1 MASKT
6 ERDIESQAPALIT
19 SLPEDVMIDIL
30 ARVPRREYP
39 TLSLVSKYFR
49 SLVASP
55 GLYVRRSV
63 LGFTEHCFYSS
74 MTTNHVT
81 TVGILH
87 RKANG
92 KRSLV
97 LIHSLPAKKLDAT
110 ILSVGSS
117 IYVFGG
123 GRDGFLR
130 IDCGLRTVEHL
141 PNMPLHMSH
150 KIADII
156 DGRIY
161 VIGNNYDSMKK
172 KKAMV
177 VFNTEAKMWEPGMI
191 LRPNID
197 LGETLYGCVAMADKM
212 YTTDKNKSFV
222 YKPKEGIWETDEML
236 SSKTWRDA
244 CVVDD
249 VLYYYDTDAL
259 QLRTYDSK
267 RRCWGVV
274 EGLKNLLHITLWS
287 DWIGTT
293 SCETVPC
300 PIKSTLN
307 KSNHL
312 KSSALETDKT
322 LLLHCLFRNGE
333 TEVESS
339 ESESSLAP
347 NVWMSLLFINQIV
360 SWSSFMDK
368 YIYTCKNPP
377 FSHYNA
383 VAIEQ

>member
-1 MASKT
+1 M
-6 ERDIESQAPALIT
+6 
-19 SLPEDVMIDIL
+19 
-30 ARVPRREYP
+30 
-39 TLSLVSKYFR
+39 
-49 SLVASP
+49 
-55 GLYVRRSV
+55 
-63 LGFTEHCFYSS
+63 
-74 MTTNHVT
+74 
-81 TVGILH
+81 
-87 RKANG
+87 
-92 KRSLV
+92 
-97 LIHSLPAKKLDAT
+97 
-110 ILSVGSS
+110 
-117 IYVFGG
+117 FGG

-222 YKPKEGIWETDEML
+222 YTPKEGIWETDEML

-293 SCETVPC
+293 SCGG
-300 PIKSTLN
+300 KL
-307 KSNHL
+307 
-312 KSSALETDKT
+312 ALCFSK
-322 LLLHCLFRNGE
+322 
-333 TEVESS
+333 ESGCYPKGR
-339 ESESSLAP
+339 A
-347 NVWMSLLFINQIV
+347 
-360 SWSSFMDK
+360 
-368 YIYTCKNPP
+368 
-377 FSHYNA
+377 
-383 VAIEQ
+383 

>member
-19 SLPEDVMIDIL
+19 SLPEDVVFDIL

-63 LGFTEHCFYSS
+63 LGFTEHCFYVLLYDDKSRDYRWY
-74 MTTNHVT
+74 T
-81 TVGILH
+81 LH

-97 LIHSLPAKKLDAT
+97 LIHLLPAKKLDAT

-222 YKPKEGIWETDEML
+222 YTPKEGIWETDEML

-293 SCETVPC
+293 SCGG
-300 PIKSTLN
+300 KL
-307 KSNHL
+307 
-312 KSSALETDKT
+312 ALCFSK
-322 LLLHCLFRNGE
+322 
-333 TEVESS
+333 ESGCYPKGR
-339 ESESSLAP
+339 A
-347 NVWMSLLFINQIV
+347 
-360 SWSSFMDK
+360 
-368 YIYTCKNPP
+368 
-377 FSHYNA
+377 
-383 VAIEQ
+383 

>member
-55 GLYVRRSV
+55 GLYVRQSV

-81 TVGILH
+81 TVSILH

-141 PNMPLHMSH
+141 PQHAFAH
-150 KIADII
+150 
-156 DGRIY
+156 
-161 VIGNNYDSMKK
+161 
-172 KKAMV
+172 
-177 VFNTEAKMWEPGMI
+177 
-191 LRPNID
+191 
-197 LGETLYGCVAMADKM
+197 
-212 YTTDKNKSFV
+212 
-222 YKPKEGIWETDEML
+222 
-236 SSKTWRDA
+236 
-244 CVVDD
+244 
-249 VLYYYDTDAL
+249 
-259 QLRTYDSK
+259 
-267 RRCWGVV
+267 
-274 EGLKNLLHITLWS
+274 
-287 DWIGTT
+287 
-293 SCETVPC
+293 
-300 PIKSTLN
+300 
-307 KSNHL
+307 
-312 KSSALETDKT
+312 
-322 LLLHCLFRNGE
+322 
-333 TEVESS
+333 
-339 ESESSLAP
+339 
-347 NVWMSLLFINQIV
+347 V
-360 SWSSFMDK
+360 SQN
-368 YIYTCKNPP
+368 C
-377 FSHYNA
+377 
-383 VAIEQ
+383 